1 MDTHANTG
9 EILEEMYDKV
19 WSFESVLVPLSGEKE
34 KKKKEL
40 IWWKLE
46 CLTHLLIVLIG
57 GSMFQSWN
65 IRRNVW

>member
-34 KKKKEL
+34 KKKRIDLMK
-40 IWWKLE
+40 IRMPNTFVNCSYWWFYVPVMKY
-46 CLTHLLIVLIG
+46 
-57 GSMFQSWN
+57 
-65 IRRNVW
+65 